1 MGQIPEDVHTTLRV
15 GGGLTRI
22 PPQEAR
28 ESIIDPPSD
37 APIRRGLRFSPTT
50 RLLGQLERLAK
61 ARFYIRELTDDD
73 VISAPGPESYWIV
86 AQSVNASSEIEGE
99 HVQAQYLELV
109 LAPRSTIREEQLD
122 AEETMRLKTT
132 RSIIDAC
139 YWALQYKDPTIVSYE
154 FVMDLHRRMFL
165 STHSGIAGK
174 PKSKDV
180 WIRGAGYNVKTLPPA
195 KVDEA
200 LKALCART
208 TQQFVSGHDSSE
220 TSMFL
225 CAAEFVCDFLVIHPF
240 ADGNGRT
247 SRILS
252 TYLLERAGYHFARY
266 YPLEQVILETKPRYY
281 EALFQA
287 QRRWY
292 HSDEDITVWIE
303 YYTSSV
309 FEQWERALRRVRE
322 QSRREMPR

>member
-1 MGQIPEDVHTTLRV
+1 MDQIPEEAHTTLRA

-22 PPQEAR
+22 PLQETR
-28 ESIIDPPSD
+28 ESVIDPPGD
-37 APIRRGLRFSPTT
+37 LPMRRGLRFAPTT

-73 VISAPGPESYWIV
+73 VIGAPGPESYWIV

-99 HVQAQYLELV
+99 HVQAQNLELV
-109 LAPRSTIREEQLD
+109 LAPRSTVREEQLD
-122 AEETMRLKTT
+122 AEETIRLKETCVF
-132 RSIIDAC
+132 RSC

-165 STHSGIAGK
+165 STHSAIAGK
-174 PKSKDV
+174 PKSKEV
-180 WIRGAGYNVKTLPPA
+180 WIRGAGYNVRTLPPPR
-195 KVDEA
+195 VDAA

-208 TQQFVSGHDSSE
+208 TQQFVSGHDSAE

-225 CAAEFVCDFLVIHPF
+225 CAAEFVCDFLAIHPF

-247 SRILS
+247 SRVLS
-252 TYLLERAGYHFARY
+252 TYLLERAGYHFASY
-266 YPLEQVILETKPRYY
+266 YPLEQVILETKPQYY

-292 HSDEDITVWIE
+292 HPDEDITAWIE

-309 FEQWERALRRVRE
+309 FEQWERAFRRVRE
-322 QSRREMPR
+322 QSRREISR